1 MADEIK
7 HGSVNIINA
16 SAKVTDAA
24 LPDSGDAGTYTSTNQ
39 QLVSIIVDD
48 KGRVTTASTP
58 SIMSIGRPIASIIW

>member
-39 QLVSIIVDD
+39 QYFYI
-48 KGRVTTASTP
+48 P
-58 SIMSIGRPIASIIW
+58 CIAIR